1 MAEERGRGIA
11 GQLMQAI
18 SARFVQQDAP
28 RVCVNVHPPRQFRE
42 SVAARGFYAKY
53 GGQAVEQVLDGLGR
67 RWRHWRRIET
77 GKVAEA
83 HFSFAFLRVIFAD
96 SRESAHVC
104 E

>member
-28 RVCVNVHPPRQFRE
+28 RVCVNVHPE
-42 SVAARGFYAKY
+42 NVAARGFSAKY

-67 RWRHWRRIET
+67 SWRHSRRVET

-96 SRESAHVC
+96 SRESAHVR